1 MTQFLSSREIYE
13 SVICGIVPQVR
24 ERLWIATADI
34 KDMYVDTGG
43 RDMVPFLEVLDGM
56 VKCGIEVRL
65 IHAKDPGPNWRDDF
79 DRYPT
84 LWTAMERML
93 CPRVHFKCI
102 IVDGVK
108 AYFGSANLTGAGM
121 GAKSERKRNFEN
133 GVLTDDP
140 ALVNTLVEQFD
151 SVWRNA
157 PVPQASGSPTSVARS
172 FAKQSRKRVRAFCR
186 DCGRREHC
194 TDPVV

>member
-1 MTQFLSSREIYE
+1 MIFYLSNRSIYE
-13 SVICGIVPQVR
+13 SVICGIVPQTK

-56 VKCGIEVRL
+56 LKRGVEVRL
-65 IHAKDPGPNWRDDF
+65 IHAKEPGPNWREDF
-79 DRYPT
+79 DRHPG
-84 LWTAMERML
+84 LWEGMERML

-102 IVDGVK
+102 IVDGRM

-121 GAKSERKRNFEN
+121 GAKSARKRNFEN

-140 ALVNTLVEQFD
+140 ALVEPLVEQFD
-151 SVWRNA
+151 SVWR
-157 PVPQASGSPTSVARS
+157 GD
-172 FAKQSRKRVRAFCR
+172 FCA
-186 DCGRREHC
+186 DCGRRDFC
-194 TDPVV
+194 GDPVA

>member
-1 MTQFLSSREIYE
+1 MTTFLPNRDIYT
-13 SVICGIVPQVR
+13 SVVCGIVPQAR

-34 KDMYVDTGG
+34 KDMYVDIGG
-43 RDMVPFLEVLDGM
+43 RDKVPFLEVLDGM
-56 VKCGIEVRL
+56 VKRGVEVRL
-65 IHAKDPGPNWRDDF
+65 IHAKDPGPNWRNDF

-108 AYFGSANLTGAGM
+108 AYFGSANFTGAGM

-133 GVLTDDP
+133 GIVTDE
-140 ALVNTLVEQFD
+140 ATLIGPLEEQFD
-151 SVWRNA
+151 AVWR
-157 PVPQASGSPTSVARS
+157 GD
-172 FAKQSRKRVRAFCR
+172 FCME
-186 DCGRREHC
+186 CGRREFC
-194 TDPVV
+194 VDPIL

>member
-1 MTQFLSSREIYE
+1 MTTFLSNREIYE
-13 SVICGIVPQVR
+13 RVIRDTVPLVR

-43 RDMVPFLEVLDGM
+43 RDMVPFLQVLDGM
-56 VKCGIEVRL
+56 LKRGVELRL
-65 IHAKDPGPNWRDDF
+65 IHAKEPGPNWREDF
-79 DRYPT
+79 DRHPG
-84 LWTAMERML
+84 LWEGMERML

-102 IVDGVK
+102 IVDGRT

-133 GVLTDDP
+133 GVLSDDP
-140 ALVNTLVEQFD
+140 ALVAPLVEQFD
-151 SVWRNA
+151 SVWR
-157 PVPQASGSPTSVARS
+157 GD
-172 FAKQSRKRVRAFCR
+172 FCR

>member
-1 MTQFLSSREIYE
+1 MTEFLSNREIYE
-13 SVICGIVPQVR
+13 RVIRDTVPQVR

-43 RDMVPFLEVLDGM
+43 RDMVPFLQVLAGM
-56 VKCGIEVRL
+56 VRRGIEVRL
-65 IHAKDPGPNWRDDF
+65 IHAKEPGPNWREDF
-79 DRYPT
+79 DRYPG
-84 LWTAMERML
+84 LWEGMERML

-102 IVDGVK
+102 IVDGRT

-140 ALVNTLVEQFD
+140 ALV
-151 SVWRNA
+151 A
-157 PVPQASGSPTSVARS
+157 PLI
-172 FAKQSRKRVRAFCR
+172 
-186 DCGRREHC
+186 E
-194 TDPVV
+194 